1 MTKKKYFFLV
11 IPAKAGIHG
20 FKFSGSRIE
29 PVLERHRGC
38 GMAKGTMIK
47 FEIASIHP
55 QLLSS
60 YFKEAILAR
69 GIKKKLL
76 QVNLRDLRV
85 FGVGPHQKLDDRAY
99 GGGPGM
105 ILMLEPV
112 YKLIKK
118 YKIKKGKSRVL
129 LLSPRGKKFT
139 QGDAKRYAKLDQV
152 MIICGRY
159 EGIDERIADYLSDEV
174 VSLGDFVLMG
184 GELAAAAI
192 VDATARFVPGVI
204 GRPEE
209 IKHHTRAKQKG
220 RREEIFSRI
229 TGSKD
234 FPQYTKPREFA
245 PVKGKKKWSVPEV
258 LLGGHHKKIQEW
270 RDKHSTEFL

>member
-1 MTKKKYFFLV
+1 MSSPRKRGSTVLD
-11 IPAKAGIHG
+11 I
-20 FKFSGSRIE
+20 SGSRIK
-29 PVLERHRGC
+29 C
-38 GMAKGTMIK
+38 GMTQGIMIK
-47 FEIASIHP
+47 FDILSIHP
-55 QLLSS
+55 DLLSS

-76 QVNLRDLRV
+76 KVNLRDLRE
-85 FGVGPHQKLDDRAY
+85 FGVGPHKKVDDKPF

-112 YKLIKK
+112 YKLVKK
-118 YKIKKGKSRVL
+118 YKIKKGKSKVI

-139 QGDAKRYAKLDQV
+139 QTDAKRYAKLDQV

-159 EGIDERIADYLSDEV
+159 EGIDERIADYVSDEV

-192 VDATARFVPGVI
+192 VDSSARFIPGVI

-209 IKHHTRAKQKG
+209 IKHHTKAKQKG

-234 FPQYTKPREFA
+234 FPQYTKPRDFISKA
-245 PVKGKKKWSVPEV
+245 TKGAARKWAVPKV
-258 LLGGHHKKIQEW
+258 LLEGHHRKIQEW
-270 RDKHSTEFL
+270 RDKHTVEFK

>member
-1 MTKKKYFFLV
+1 M
-11 IPAKAGIHG
+11 
-20 FKFSGSRIE
+20 
-29 PVLERHRGC
+29 
-38 GMAKGTMIK
+38 
-47 FEIASIHP
+47 
-55 QLLSS
+55 
-60 YFKEAILAR
+60 AR

-76 QVNLRDLRV
+76 QVNLRDMRE
-85 FGVGPHQKLDDRAY
+85 FGVGSYKKIDDRPF

-118 YKIKKGKSRVL
+118 HKLKKGKSRVL

-159 EGIDERIADYLSDEV
+159 EGIDERIADHLADEV

-192 VDATARFVPGVI
+192 VDATARFIPGVI

-209 IKHHTRAKQKG
+209 IKHHKKSKQKA

-245 PVKGKKKWSVPEV
+245 PAKGKKKWSVPKV
-258 LLGGHHKKIQEW
+258 LLDGHHKKIQEW
-270 RDKHSTEFL
+270 RDQHTVEFT